1 MNHCVVMTA
10 YKDVEQINRFINLAP
25 KNFDFYVHLDKKSTI
40 DKSALSARAKVFSVY
55 NIFWGVEHLKAF
67 LFLLK
72 EAYSSGKE
80 YDFFHLCTGQD
91 FFACPLS
98 SFDSKFREDTCYLD
112 FYMLPKKNWWHGGF
126 YILKYKTLA
135 SFCDVRKPMNRI
147 ANFGFYLY
155 QWIFIKQRPLPM
167 YKMACGAVYCSLPKG
182 AVEEYLFGDVAQDL
196 LERLSDTTCGEEVF
210 FQTVLWNSK
219 YREKIVKNNLRYVDW
234 TVKAPP
240 KFLEECDYKKIVDS
254 DNCFCRKIDSVK
266 SKSLIDKL
274 EKYVVEK

>member
-1 MNHCVVMTA
+1 MDYGERFN
-10 YKDVEQINRFINLAP
+10 YGKIKD
-25 KNFDFYVHLDKKSTI
+25 DFGYPDHNG
-40 DKSALSARAKVFSVY
+40 Y
-55 NIFWGVEHLKAF
+55 
-67 LFLLK
+67 
-72 EAYSSGKE
+72 YSST
-80 YDFFHLCTGQD
+80 HT
-91 FFACPLS
+91 
-98 SFDSKFREDTCYLD
+98 SFDSKFIEDTCYLD

-126 YILKYKTLA
+126 YILKYRTLA
-135 SFCDVRKPMNRI
+135 SFGDVRKPMNRI

-182 AVEEYLFGDVAQDL
+182 AVEECLFGDVAQDL

-266 SKSLIDKL
+266 SKLLIDKL
-274 EKYVVEK
+274 EKYVVGK